1 MKQTKI
7 TLTDRN
13 GNTQTFDVDHAER
26 ILRLPNTVWRL
37 TDTEYEF
44 TKENGIVRRNKKKGK
59 GKTEGG
65 DYQPSVDTPTAD

>member
-7 TLTDRN
+7 ELTDRN
-13 GNTQTFDVDHAER
+13 GNSQTFDVDHAER

-44 TKENGIVRRNKKKGK
+44 TTENGIVRNKKKGK

-65 DYQPSVDTPTAD
+65 DYQQSVDTSTAD